1 MRNPIYLLSSLQTHS
16 TDRSYSYER
25 LYRNLYNKELFLLAY
40 QNIYASQG
48 NMTQG
53 TDGKTIDAMSLN
65 RIDGIIASLKDE
77 SYQPQ
82 PSRRTYIPKKNG
94 KMRPLG
100 IPSFDDKLVQEC
112 VRLLLEA
119 VYEGAFAKTSHG
131 FRPNHSC
138 HTALSQVQVCFTGVK
153 WFVEGD
159 IKSFFDNINH
169 EVMVDILAERIKDER
184 FLRLIRKFLKAGYLE
199 EWQYHNTYSG
209 TPQGGIISPILA
221 NIYLDKLDRYM
232 EELKRQFDKGTER
245 ATFPATYELEKKR
258 GVLAKKL
265 RNASTDEEKNEL
277 SAKIRELDRRKLALP
292 HSDPFD
298 THFKRLQYVRYA
310 DDFLIGVIGS
320 KKDARQVKSDVGTF
334 IKEHLHLEM
343 SPEKTLITH
352 GSDFAHFLG
361 YLITVSR
368 EQNSTR
374 TKTGFTRR
382 TYVGKVKLYV
392 PKEKWLNRLLSYGAL
407 KISYDK
413 THGNKEVWEPVRRP
427 GLIRLDDIEILNQ
440 YNAEVRGMYNYYRL
454 ANNATVLNAFLYVMK
469 FSMYKT
475 FAGKYR
481 TSMRKIIRKYCH
493 NGDFTVSYP
502 TKNGTKSVVFYNQ
515 GMRHNDK
522 VVVTENPDIIGRA
535 NENRRYTRLTDRLQG
550 HICEFCGAET
560 ENIEIHH
567 IRKLKD
573 LSGKAEW
580 ERQMIARKRK
590 TMALCHSCHVKLH
603 NGKLD

>member
-265 RNASTDEEKNEL
+265 RNVSTDEEKNEL
-277 SAKIRELDRRKLALP
+277 SAKIRELDRQKLALP

-320 KKDARQVKSDVGTF
+320 KEDAQHVKEQVKAFAANVLKLELSD
-334 IKEHLHLEM
+334 
-343 SPEKTLITH
+343 EKTLITH
-352 GSDFAHFLG
+352 SAKRARFLG
-361 YLITVSR
+361 YDIYVRRSNVAKRDKKGRLSR
-368 EQNSTR
+368 TLNGSVCLELPSDIMR
-374 TKTGFTRR
+374 K
-382 TYVGKVKLYV
+382 KL
-392 PKEKWLNRLLSYGAL
+392 LDYGAM
-407 KISYDK
+407 
-413 THGNKEVWEPVRRP
+413 T
-427 GLIRLDDIEILNQ
+427 IETTSTTAKSEAFVIT
-440 YNAEVRGMYNYYRL
+440 
-454 ANNATVLNAFLYVMK
+454 TVLRTMPPMPAHSDTSCSTVCSRPLRQNIALPCERL
-469 FSMYKT
+469 
-475 FAGKYR
+475 FAVFALASILEYILPIKRGSRKLGCSIR
-481 TSMRKIIRKYCH
+481 T
-493 NGDFTVSYP
+493 
-502 TKNGTKSVVFYNQ
+502 
-515 GMRHNDK
+515 
-522 VVVTENPDIIGRA
+522 A
-535 NENRRYTRLTDRLQG
+535 LQG
-550 HICEFCGAET
+550 SLA
-560 ENIEIHH
+560 
-567 IRKLKD
+567 K
-573 LSGKAEW
+573 S
-580 ERQMIARKRK
+580 QP
-590 TMALCHSCHVKLH
+590 
-603 NGKLD
+603 